1 MTQKEKAALIQK
13 ALIAAGKTN
22 ALSTKIILQVYLSD
36 EEPLVNKLAEQ
47 MSVSAPAISR
57 TLDNLEK
64 RGLLKRR
71 RNEKED
77 RRQVHVSLT
86 SRGSIFIDKIMAE

>member
-22 ALSTKIILQVYLSD
+22 ALSIKIMLQVYLSD
-36 EEPLVNKLAEQ
+36 EEPLVHELAQQ

-57 TLDNLEK
+57 TLDQLEK
-64 RGLLKRR
+64 RGFIKRR

-77 RRQVHVSLT
+77 RRQVHISMAVKGANFL
-86 SRGSIFIDKIMAE
+86 DKLMAE